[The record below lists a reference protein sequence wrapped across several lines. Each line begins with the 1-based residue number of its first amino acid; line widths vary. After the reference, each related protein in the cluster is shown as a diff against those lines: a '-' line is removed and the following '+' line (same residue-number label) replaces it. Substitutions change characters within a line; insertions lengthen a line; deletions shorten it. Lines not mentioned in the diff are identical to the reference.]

1 MIFRFLLLVCLMC
14 FTLPSFALQKG
25 TVQYDGV
32 YVDYSVLNGS
42 NMLKSADSHFGQYES
57 SHDAKMLTT
66 AMGEYYTVTKIYPLD
81 LYPVVQLARAY
92 DESGLDKLAKEYFS
106 KALGMDK
113 EDAYLNY
120 YYGDFYYKREQYRRA
135 LKLFNRSYNNG
146 YENVYDINLKIATIY
161 EKLADLKSAKYYYNR
176 AYSINP
182 SASALKDKV
191 MQIESLNY
199 DKSDYYREKK

>member
-1 MIFRFLLLVCLMC
+1 MIFRFLLLIFLMI
-14 FTLPSFALQKG
+14 FSLPSFALQKG
-25 TVQYDGV
+25 SVEYDGV

-42 NMLKSADSHFGQYES
+42 GILKSADSHFEQYEV
-57 SHDAKMLTT
+57 SHDSKMLST

-81 LYPVVQLARAY
+81 LYPVVQLARTY
-92 DESGLDKLAKEYFS
+92 DESGLDKFAKEYFS
-106 KALGMDK
+106 KALSMDK
-113 EDAYLNY
+113 ENAYLNY
-120 YYGDFYYKREQYRRA
+120 YYGDFYFKREQYRRA
-135 LKLFNRSYNNG
+135 LKLFKRSYNNG
-146 YENVYDINLKIATIY
+146 YDNVYDINFKIATIY
-161 EKLADLKSAKYYYNR
+161 EKLADLNSAKYYYNK